1 MMCTKNL
8 IYTGLG
14 DSREKPGSLL
24 MSECYFMLF
33 GVYTGCCEH
42 RNLDVAWDTEE
53 VEGLICASRS

>member
-33 GVYTGCCEH
+33 DVYTGCCEH

-53 VEGLICASRS
+53 VWRV